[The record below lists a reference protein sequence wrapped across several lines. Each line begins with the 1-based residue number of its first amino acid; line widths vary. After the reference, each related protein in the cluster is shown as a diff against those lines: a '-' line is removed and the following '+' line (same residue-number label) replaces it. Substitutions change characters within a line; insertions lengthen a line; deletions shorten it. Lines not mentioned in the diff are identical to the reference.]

1 MRKPE
6 DKFNNNKVK
15 LRKGLWPREEDEKL
29 IKYMLS
35 DGQGCRT
42 DIARNAGLQRCG
54 KSCRLRWINYLRPDL
69 RRGAFCP
76 QEELLILHLHSI
88 LGNRWSQIGAS
99 LTGRTNNE
107 IKNFWN
113 STLKKRL
120 KNTTT
125 ITTSTSSSLNNTD
138 STSNPIR
145 GGTIFPVL
153 HEQHVDIA
161 TTYLCADIS
170 SSSSPPS
177 TSMLCPSTLAVNR
190 FDQSPRQHINDP
202 YDMSGGAQFPFNGGI
217 GMVVVV
223 AFFTISST
231 STARLG
237 SSPMAA
243 FKICLLTVG
252 EFSTE
257 YLGLLLGAKKN
268 STMLQEPIIQ
278 RFCKK
283 LVWWK
288 ASSLSLA
295 RRVVGMDESLRFWHD
310 TWLGGYPLKNIP
322 CEEEKNDGCIWLG
335 NEEGT
340 YSVRSCVSF
349 LNEVLM
355 AWKMFCALF
364 VDTNPKLFHR
374 LCSGLDGL
382 GSKLSHL
389 DVHTSTNLQFD
400 CLLSDPSLAY
410 IHWNAKKVIPSS
422 PGWSPPPLGFLKI
435 NLDGQ
440 WRMSGIKVE

>member
-217 GMVVVV
+217 GEG
-223 AFFTISST
+223 
-231 STARLG
+231 LY
-237 SSPMAA
+237 
-243 FKICLLTVG
+243 G
-252 EFSTE
+252 EDQSD
-257 YLGLLLGAKKN
+257 
-268 STMLQEPIIQ
+268 I
-278 RFCKK
+278 
-283 LVWWK
+283 W
-288 ASSLSLA
+288 
-295 RRVVGMDESLRFWHD
+295 
-310 TWLGGYPLKNIP
+310 NIP

-335 NEEGT
+335 NEEVWMKQCVARSGT
-340 YSVRSCVSF
+340 LESGNLC
-349 LNEVLM
+349 M
-355 AWKMFCALF
+355 AS
-364 VDTNPKLFHR
+364 NP
-374 LCSGLDGL
+374 SE
-382 GSKLSHL
+382 
-389 DVHTSTNLQFD
+389 FD